1 MRLPGWPTVFF
12 GIVNIMIATSII
24 IIVIIIITNINIII
38 ITIIIIITLLFIIII
53 TNIIII
59 IIFFIIITIS
69 HVHQI
74 RKITDPLNQKLIF
87 SCPLLAA
94 QNSIIV
100 NIEDRY
106 RVPIPHLPI
115 KLKVTSTQ
123 SVIQS
128 SAYSEHLRIH
138 YFIHPMN
145 YLPMYFLMFYP
156 FPTPKKWSQ
165 KPSLTSLGFRRPAIL
180 KRWHGPVERRPCQ
193 MLLSEDLWAMGK
205 NLLCIYVYIY
215 IYMYV
220 YIYITYIYIYVCMY
234 VYNLYVYI

>member
-1 MRLPGWPTVFF
+1 MSTTCSSKLNTV
-12 GIVNIMIATSII
+12 
-24 IIVIIIITNINIII
+24 
-38 ITIIIIITLLFIIII
+38 
-53 TNIIII
+53 
-59 IIFFIIITIS
+59 
-69 HVHQI
+69 
-74 RKITDPLNQKLIF
+74 K
-87 SCPLLAA
+87 
-94 QNSIIV
+94 V

-138 YFIHPMN
+138 YFIRPMN

-215 IYMYV
+215 INVFILHTYIYIDRYV
-220 YIYITYIYIYVCMY
+220 YIIYIYIYIYVLC
-234 VYNLYVYI
+234 VYIYTHVNVCVYI

>member
-1 MRLPGWPTVFF
+1 MSTTCSSKLNTV
-12 GIVNIMIATSII
+12 
-24 IIVIIIITNINIII
+24 
-38 ITIIIIITLLFIIII
+38 
-53 TNIIII
+53 
-59 IIFFIIITIS
+59 
-69 HVHQI
+69 
-74 RKITDPLNQKLIF
+74 K
-87 SCPLLAA
+87 
-94 QNSIIV
+94 V

-138 YFIHPMN
+138 YFIRPMN

-215 IYMYV
+215 IYIYKC
-220 YIYITYIYIYVCMY
+220 IYITHTYIYI
-234 VYNLYVYI
+234 